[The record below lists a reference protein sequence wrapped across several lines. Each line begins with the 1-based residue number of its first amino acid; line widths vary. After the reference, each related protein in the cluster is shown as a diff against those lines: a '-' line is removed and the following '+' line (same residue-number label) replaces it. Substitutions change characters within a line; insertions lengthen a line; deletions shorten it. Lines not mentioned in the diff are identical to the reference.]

1 MALGKEK
8 ESKLEKMVMF
18 MMVNGK
24 KINWKGRENI
34 LEQVVKTMRVDGKI
48 IKKKG
53 KENIPMLQMMQ
64 IRKKN
69 TLANG
74 HETGKIDKAHLSIL
88 MDPRLYEY
96 GKAEKSMMAKKLIN
110 PVK

>member
-53 KENIPMLQMMQ
+53 KENIPMLQITQ

-74 HETGKIDKAHLSIL
+74 HEAKKMDKVHSSIPMVPKSL
-88 MDPRLYEY
+88 EY
-96 GKAEKSMMAKKLIN
+96 GKVM
-110 PVK
+110 

>member
-1 MALGKEK
+1 
-8 ESKLEKMVMF
+8 
-18 MMVNGK
+18 
-24 KINWKGRENI
+24 
-34 LEQVVKTMRVDGKI
+34 
-48 IKKKG
+48 
-53 KENIPMLQMMQ
+53 
-64 IRKKN
+64 
-69 TLANG
+69 LANG